1 MTTIERSALSHA
13 VFDDPVVR
21 LLQKQGI
28 QRAWERRWRCPVHL
42 RSYYRKLLRCGVS
55 RDVARAEVSR

>member
-1 MTTIERSALSHA
+1 MTSIERSALSHA

-28 QRAWERRWRCPVHL
+28 QRAWARRWRCPVHQ
-42 RSYYRKLLRCGVS
+42 RAYYRKLLRCGVERS
-55 RDVARAEVSR
+55 VARAEVGR